1 LLVALLLAA
10 IATAVAIFVP
20 WLPDNASKEGERID
34 FVFWFVTA
42 ICIAIFS
49 VVASLSVYSLIKFR
63 AKPDDDSDGP
73 PVHGHTGIEITW
85 TVIPLILVIAMI
97 VVSSVALAQNDRD
110 PSNSMR
116 VEILGLI
123 LDPHVVR
130 ERGDDGRISAF
141 MRSILSA
148 VVAALVDSGA
158 DAVKVGIGP
167 GSICTTRVVSGAG
180 VPQMTAIAEC
190 SRATKGSGVPIGP
203 GENMP
208 PLRIVVAPTVP
219 VPASVAPA
227 FTVTAPKLLAAFAS
241 VIAPPVST
249 TSPVMSISTF
259 PPGPSPA
266 AVLAIWPPPCTTRQ
280 GVTRR

>member
-1 LLVALLLAA
+1 VRAGSLIRVLLVALLLAA

-110 PSNSMR
+110 PSGSMR
-116 VEILGLI
+116 VEILGQQF
-123 LDPHVVR
+123 
-130 ERGDDGRISAF
+130 AW
-141 MRSILSA
+141 
-148 VVAALVDSGA
+148 VVAYPPPGAREDMDGFICFNVNVPGRPLVDRRCKASPNLMLPLDRPA
-158 DAVKVGIGP
+158 RLHLTARDVIHSFWVPEFRQKQDAVP
-167 GSICTTRVVSGAG
+167 GLTTEITVTPTKLGNFPFICTELCGLGHSLMRTRAIVMPESGF
-180 VPQMTAIAEC
+180 ERWRR
-190 SRATKGSGVPIGP
+190 SR
-203 GENMP
+203 
-208 PLRIVVAPTVP
+208 
-219 VPASVAPA
+219 
-227 FTVTAPKLLAAFAS
+227 
-241 VIAPPVST
+241 
-249 TSPVMSISTF
+249 
-259 PPGPSPA
+259 
-266 AVLAIWPPPCTTRQ
+266 
-280 GVTRR
+280 